1 MKVRYKNSGIESES
15 QNFNTTALWEA
26 LTGDDSVSISELDVL
41 LNSGEWKDMDQAFK
55 DHDLITNNFNTCFF
69 EPTNEEDKVRGFS
82 M

>member
-1 MKVRYKNSGIESES
+1 MKVRYKDNGIESES

-26 LTGDDSVSISELDVL
+26 LTGDDSVPISELDVL
-41 LNSGEWKDMDQAFK
+41 LKSGEWKDMDQAFK
-55 DHDLITNNFNTCFF
+55 DHDLITNNLNTCFF